1 MIEQSYCSPSPEVV
15 HSEMRPISLD
25 SRSMI
30 SNVARA
36 LLWYTPFRRFMY
48 YRYAYNFTPEQLTF
62 FVQCINETRDVR
74 GDIFELGCATGHTTC
89 FLNRHLQ
96 TAGIAKDYYCIDTFG
111 GFTTADVAFEIEKR
125 GKKRADFIGF
135 RNNSLKRFEYTLKQN
150 SCLRTFCVQS
160 DVQQY
165 EFQRPV
171 SFCLLDV
178 DLYQPTISALR
189 KVWAMLSPGG
199 MIVVDDCKPANQFDG
214 ALQAYTEFTKSERL
228 PSRYTLDKLGI
239 LKKQ

>member
-1 MIEQSYCSPSPEVV
+1 ML
-15 HSEMRPISLD
+15 LD

-30 SNVARA
+30 SNAARA

-48 YRYAYNFTPEQLTF
+48 YRYGYNFTPEQLTF

-135 RNNSLKRFEYTLKQN
+135 RNNNLKRFEYTLKQN
-150 SCLRTFCVQS
+150 SCRRTFCVQS

-165 EFQRPV
+165 DFRRPI

-189 KVWAMLSPGG
+189 NVWAMLSPGG

-214 ALQAYTEFTKSERL
+214 ALQAYAEFTESEGL

>member
-62 FVQCINETRDVR
+62 FVQCINETRDVH

-135 RNNSLKRFEYTLKQN
+135 RNNNLKRFEYTLEQN
-150 SCLRTFCVQS
+150 SCRRTFCVQS
-160 DVQQY
+160 DVRQY
-165 EFQRPV
+165 EFRRRI

-189 KVWAMLSPGG
+189 KVWPMLSPGG

-214 ALQAYTEFTKSERL
+214 ALQAYTEFTESEGL

>member
-1 MIEQSYCSPSPEVV
+1 MIEQSYSSLSHEVEN
-15 HSEMRPISLD
+15 SRMRPILLD
-25 SRSMI
+25 PGSMI
-30 SNVARA
+30 SNVART

-125 GKKRADFIGF
+125 GKNRGDFTGF

-150 SCLRTFCVQS
+150 SCRRTFCVKS

-165 EFQRPV
+165 EFRRPI

-178 DLYQPTISALR
+178 DLYQPTISALG

-199 MIVVDDCKPANQFDG
+199 IIVVDDCKPSNQFDG
-214 ALQAYTEFTKSERL
+214 AMQAYTEFAESQRL
-228 PSRYTLDKLGI
+228 PLRYTLDKLGL
-239 LKKQ
+239 LKK

>member
-1 MIEQSYCSPSPEVV
+1 MIEQSYCRPSPDVV
-15 HSEMRPISLD
+15 HSQMRPILFD

-30 SNVARA
+30 SNAARA

-48 YRYAYNFTPEQLTF
+48 YRYEYNFTPEQLAF

-74 GDIFELGCATGHTTC
+74 GDIFDLGCATGHTTC

-125 GKKRADFIGF
+125 RKKRADFIGF
-135 RNNSLKRFEYTLKQN
+135 RNNNLKRFEYTLKQN
-150 SCLRTFCVQS
+150 SCRRTFCVQS

-165 EFQRPV
+165 DFRRPI

-199 MIVVDDCKPANQFDG
+199 MIVVDDCKSANQFDG
-214 ALQAYTEFTKSERL
+214 ALQAYTEFTESEGL

>member
-1 MIEQSYCSPSPEVV
+1 
-15 HSEMRPISLD
+15 MRPISLD

-62 FVQCINETRDVR
+62 FVQCINETRDVH

-125 GKKRADFIGF
+125 GKSAPTLSASATITLSGSSTHSSKIPAAGRSASNPTCDSTNSGGGSVFAYWTLICTSPQF
-135 RNNSLKRFEYTLKQN
+135 RLSGR
-150 SCLRTFCVQS
+150 SGRCC
-160 DVQQY
+160 
-165 EFQRPV
+165 RP
-171 SFCLLDV
+171 
-178 DLYQPTISALR
+178 
-189 KVWAMLSPGG
+189 
-199 MIVVDDCKPANQFDG
+199 
-214 ALQAYTEFTKSERL
+214 EE
-228 PSRYTLDKLGI
+228 
-239 LKKQ
+239 